1 MVISIDLDGTA
12 WEENWDEIG
21 EFKKN
26 FIIVMDR
33 LWREGHI
40 IILNSLRE
48 KGTKQYDDAVDH
60 LEVKNIKYHLF
71 NENLPGLIQRYGE
84 ARKISAEVHI
94 DDRDLGWIDTIWTVF
109 PNDWEYVYELL
120 TYHPKYTSNREVNL
134 KQHILLD
141 GIDRVGT
148 ICNP

>member
-84 ARKISAEVHI
+84 ARKISADIHV
-94 DDRDLGWIDTIWTVF
+94 DDRDLAWVDTIWNGF
-109 PNDWEYVYELL
+109 PDDWEYVYELL
-120 TYHPKYTSNREVNL
+120 QRYHKYTSDREVNL